1 MPETQARPGQLGEE
15 LQGCSTQLLSPCHRA
30 EPVQAPITLFSWS
43 PNSSTPGRANCQL
56 SHTTAHPRTSNHSP
70 HSAAALRAF
79 PPPFLITVILPGQL
93 ARGDSIWSLD
103 EVLVTEKISHQQ
115 ECAREQNLNSAG
127 FGAELCPSVAHLYI
141 ISTITIHSS
150 FPTREHGCRH
160 FNNTRSSTL
169 TDLHSQSP

>member
-1 MPETQARPGQLGEE
+1 MPETQACPGQPSKE
-15 LQGCSTQLLSPCHRA
+15 LQGCSTRLLSPCHGA
-30 EPVQAPITLFSWS
+30 EPVKAPITLFSRS
-43 PNSSTPGRANCQL
+43 TNSSGRVNCQL
-56 SHTTAHPRTSNHSP
+56 SHTTAPPHTSNHSP
-70 HSAAALRAF
+70 HSAAAPRAV
-79 PPPFLITVILPGQL
+79 PPPFLITVIPPGQL

-103 EVLVTEKISHQQ
+103 EVLVTQKISHQQ
-115 ECAREQNLNSAG
+115 KHTWEQNLNSAG
-127 FGAELCPSVAHLYI
+127 FGAELRPSVAHLYI